1 MSPPPRRCTN
11 TRFAD
16 LLQWACIDRPGGR
29 PITTKQKSRL
39 ISAVEGL
46 QVLLSLIVDAYS
58 LIRKDLIRE
67 ARVVGFISSLAA
79 AP

>member
-1 MSPPPRRCTN
+1 MPT
-11 TRFAD
+11 
-16 LLQWACIDRPGGR
+16 GR
-29 PITTKQKSRL
+29 KPIPTKQKSGL

-46 QVLLSLIVDAYS
+46 QILLSLIVDAYS

>member
-1 MSPPPRRCTN
+1 M
-11 TRFAD
+11 
-16 LLQWACIDRPGGR
+16 PGGR
-29 PITTKQKSRL
+29 KPIPTKQKSGL

-46 QVLLSLIVDAYS
+46 QILLSLIVDAYS